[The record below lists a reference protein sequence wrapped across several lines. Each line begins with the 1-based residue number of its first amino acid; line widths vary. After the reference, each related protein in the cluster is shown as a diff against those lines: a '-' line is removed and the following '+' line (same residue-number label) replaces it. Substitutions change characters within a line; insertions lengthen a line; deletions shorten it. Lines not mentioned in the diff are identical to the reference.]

1 MKHIVR
7 WSATSVVCIA
17 VLFAASAG
25 GDVAVAGTPAS
36 LTSAV
41 DSFAARHPG
50 YPGVAVAVRSSR
62 SSWTGAA
69 GHASF
74 GATAPLDPAA
84 TFRIA
89 SVTKTFVAAAILRL
103 VESGRIGLDDPVA
116 AHLRPATVSLL
127 RAHGYEVDAMR
138 VRHLLTHT
146 SGLYDYAEDPAYQT
160 FVLGHGHHH
169 WTRGAQLRFAMT
181 HGRPVAAPG
190 RTFHYA
196 DTGYI
201 LLGEMLERETHL
213 SLAAALRSLVGFDR
227 LGLRSTYLETFE
239 PKPAHALGRAHQY
252 YDRIDTT
259 AFDPSFDLYGGGGL
273 VSTVDDLA
281 RFYDALFDGR
291 VFEHDSTLRTMLGKP
306 NARRVTD
313 FGMGIFSSRFAG
325 EDCWAHSGF
334 WGTTVVHC
342 PRTGATIAV
351 AVNQAKDF
359 DLPSQALVARLLRIV
374 RAHG

>member
-1 MKHIVR
+1 MKQIVR
-7 WSATSVVCIA
+7 WSAASVVCIA
-17 VLFAASAG
+17 VLFAALAG
-25 GDVAVAGTPAS
+25 GGGAVAGRPAS

-62 SSWTGAA
+62 ISWTGAA

-74 GATAPLDPAA
+74 GAKAPLDPAA
-84 TFRIA
+84 TFRVA

-127 RAHGYEVDAMR
+127 RAHGYAVDAMR

-181 HGRPVAAPG
+181 HGKPVAAPG
-190 RTFHYA
+190 KTFHYA

-201 LLGEMLERETHL
+201 LLGEMLEQETHG
-213 SLAAALRSLVGFDR
+213 SLAAALRSLLGFGR
-227 LGLRSTYLETFE
+227 LGLNSTYLETLE
-239 PKPAHALGRAHQY
+239 PKPPHTLARAHQY
-252 YDRIDTT
+252 YDRLDAT

-273 VSTVDDLA
+273 VSTVDDLT

-291 VFEHDSTLRTMLGKP
+291 VFQQDSTLRAMLGKP
-306 NARRVTD
+306 NAQRVTD
-313 FGMGIFSSRFAG
+313 LGMGIFSSRFAG

-342 PRTGATIAV
+342 PRSGATIAV

-359 DLPSQALVARLLRIV
+359 DRPSQALVAQLLRIV